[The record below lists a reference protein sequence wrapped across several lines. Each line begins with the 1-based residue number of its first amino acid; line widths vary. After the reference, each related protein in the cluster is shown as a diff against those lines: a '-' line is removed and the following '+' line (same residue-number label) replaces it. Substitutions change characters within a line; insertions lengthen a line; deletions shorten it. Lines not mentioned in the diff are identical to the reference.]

1 MRRGKKY
8 KQAQDDLDS
17 RRLYGWEEGIGKL
30 KSFPKRALDE
40 TVELAFNL
48 GIDGRQADQ
57 ILRGTLMLPHGTGKD
72 VRILVFTQGELEK
85 DAQEAG
91 ADFVGAADLVEKIQ
105 GGWLDFDLVI
115 ASPDMMG
122 QVGKLGRILGP
133 RGLMPNPKTGTV
145 TREVEQAVKE
155 AKAGRIEFRA
165 DSKSGNNAQGPIG
178 KLSFEENA
186 LIENAKAFG
195 EAIMRARPA
204 ATKGQFVR
212 KVTLSSTMG
221 PGLRI
226 DPAVLAA

>member
-1 MRRGKKY
+1 
-8 KQAQDDLDS
+8 
-17 RRLYGWEEGIGKL
+17 
-30 KSFPKRALDE
+30 
-40 TVELAFNL
+40 
-48 GIDGRQADQ
+48 
-57 ILRGTLMLPHGTGKD
+57 
-72 VRILVFTQGELEK
+72 
-85 DAQEAG
+85 
-91 ADFVGAADLVEKIQ
+91 
-105 GGWLDFDLVI
+105 
-115 ASPDMMG
+115 
-122 QVGKLGRILGP
+122 
-133 RGLMPNPKTGTV
+133 MPNPKTGTV